1 VGELLLIKRVFNNN
15 SALVELGNNREA
27 VVVGN
32 GIAFKKTEGK
42 EIDTSKVE
50 NIFYLENSATKR
62 TIFSLLKNT
71 PIDIAVTTMHVVNH
85 AYKKYHYELFDYFYL
100 SLSEHILGV
109 YHRILDNTYQTSQI
123 PDIKDEYPLENKI
136 AQESVKI
143 IERDLKIKLPVS
155 ERKNIMLHLINA
167 RIPEKKQV
175 NREKNI
181 INIEEMLHIVQVILD
196 QHNIY
201 RLASNND
208 EYERFMIHLQYLFRR
223 LEQGEKFR
231 SSDITKKVKDELISE
246 YPESFVVVK
255 EIDEQLKQDFQWEI
269 SDEEKLYL
277 IVHIQRIYEKS
288 SKY

>member
-15 SALVELGNNREA
+15 SGLVELCYNREA
-27 VVVGN
+27 VLVGK
-32 GIAFKKTEGK
+32 GIAFNKSEGK

-223 LEQGEKFR
+223 LEQGKKFR

>member
-1 VGELLLIKRVFNNN
+1 
-15 SALVELGNNREA
+15 
-27 VVVGN
+27 
-32 GIAFKKTEGK
+32 
-42 EIDTSKVE
+42 
-50 NIFYLENSATKR
+50 
-62 TIFSLLKNT
+62 
-71 PIDIAVTTMHVVNH
+71 MHVVNH

>member
-1 VGELLLIKRVFNNN
+1 
-15 SALVELGNNREA
+15 
-27 VVVGN
+27 
-32 GIAFKKTEGK
+32 
-42 EIDTSKVE
+42 
-50 NIFYLENSATKR
+50 
-62 TIFSLLKNT
+62 
-71 PIDIAVTTMHVVNH
+71 MHVVNH

-223 LEQGEKFR
+223 LEQGKKFR

>member
-1 VGELLLIKRVFNNN
+1 MGLFSSLFLSFFKEVGELLLIKRVFNNN

-71 PIDIAVTTMHVVNH
+71 PIDIAVTTMHVVDH

-167 RIPEKKQV
+167 RIPEKKTGQSRKKY
-175 NREKNI
+175 N
-181 INIEEMLHIVQVILD
+181 Q
-196 QHNIY
+196 Y
-201 RLASNND
+201 RRNAA
-208 EYERFMIHLQYLFRR
+208 H
-223 LEQGEKFR
+223 
-231 SSDITKKVKDELISE
+231 SSGD
-246 YPESFVVVK
+246 P
-255 EIDEQLKQDFQWEI
+255 
-269 SDEEKLYL
+269 
-277 IVHIQRIYEKS
+277 
-288 SKY
+288 

>member
-1 VGELLLIKRVFNNN
+1 
-15 SALVELGNNREA
+15 
-27 VVVGN
+27 
-32 GIAFKKTEGK
+32 
-42 EIDTSKVE
+42 
-50 NIFYLENSATKR
+50 
-62 TIFSLLKNT
+62 
-71 PIDIAVTTMHVVNH
+71 
-85 AYKKYHYELFDYFYL
+85 
-100 SLSEHILGV
+100 
-109 YHRILDNTYQTSQI
+109 
-123 PDIKDEYPLENKI
+123 
-136 AQESVKI
+136 
-143 IERDLKIKLPVS
+143 
-155 ERKNIMLHLINA
+155 
-167 RIPEKKQV
+167 
-175 NREKNI
+175 
-181 INIEEMLHIVQVILD
+181 MLHIVQVILD

>member
-1 VGELLLIKRVFNNN
+1 
-15 SALVELGNNREA
+15 
-27 VVVGN
+27 
-32 GIAFKKTEGK
+32 
-42 EIDTSKVE
+42 
-50 NIFYLENSATKR
+50 
-62 TIFSLLKNT
+62 
-71 PIDIAVTTMHVVNH
+71 
-85 AYKKYHYELFDYFYL
+85 
-100 SLSEHILGV
+100 
-109 YHRILDNTYQTSQI
+109 
-123 PDIKDEYPLENKI
+123 LENKI

-175 NREKNI
+175 NREKNM

-246 YPESFVVVK
+246 YPESFAVVK

>member
-1 VGELLLIKRVFNNN
+1 
-15 SALVELGNNREA
+15 
-27 VVVGN
+27 
-32 GIAFKKTEGK
+32 
-42 EIDTSKVE
+42 
-50 NIFYLENSATKR
+50 
-62 TIFSLLKNT
+62 
-71 PIDIAVTTMHVVNH
+71 MHVVDH
-85 AYKKYHYELFDYFYL
+85 AHRKYHYELFDYFYL

-109 YHRILDNTYQTSQI
+109 YHRILDNTYQASQI

-143 IERDLKIKLPVS
+143 IERDLKINLPVS

-167 RIPEKKQV
+167 KIPEKKQF
-175 NREKNI
+175 NREKNM

-246 YPESFVVVK
+246 YPESFAVVK
-255 EIDEQLKQDFQWEI
+255 EIDEQLKQDFQWKI

>member
-1 VGELLLIKRVFNNN
+1 
-15 SALVELGNNREA
+15 
-27 VVVGN
+27 
-32 GIAFKKTEGK
+32 
-42 EIDTSKVE
+42 
-50 NIFYLENSATKR
+50 
-62 TIFSLLKNT
+62 
-71 PIDIAVTTMHVVNH
+71 M
-85 AYKKYHYELFDYFYL
+85 
-100 SLSEHILGV
+100 SEHILGV

-175 NREKNI
+175 NREKNV

-246 YPESFVVVK
+246 YPESFAVVK

-288 SKY
+288 